1 MPIAL
6 TTAAVEQSTFAITA
20 SFADDLGVP
29 VVPNAGLTW
38 SLYKK
43 VAGVETVVN
52 SRLNV
57 AITSAVSVT
66 IVLSG
71 ADLALVVGEPK
82 SRWLLL
88 QGTYNSSLGT
98 NLPLKE
104 HVSFGIVNLVG
115 VN

>member
-20 SFADDLGVP
+20 SFTDDLGAP

-43 VAGVETVVN
+43 VAGIETVVN

-57 AITSAVSVT
+57 AITSAASVT
-66 IVLSG
+66 IVLQG
-71 ADLALVVGEPK
+71 ADLAIVAGEPK

-88 QGTYNSSLGT
+88 SGTFNSSLGA
-98 NLPLKE
+98 NLPLRE
-104 HVSFGIVNLVG
+104 NVSFRIVNLIG
-115 VN
+115 VT